1 MNPMENN
8 DTPQDTGFREELS
21 KQFEAVEKPEAAP
34 PGLDTP
40 APAAPTPSP
49 APAPSAAAP
58 VAAAPPAGQKPGDDP
73 AQDAKDVAALKAA
86 EAANRPIP
94 ERLKEK
100 WGSTWEKLD
109 PTVKEQFH
117 AYESDIGRLAF
128 KYGKGA
134 KNWDEV
140 SRIAAPYEGMLRQE
154 GATLQGAVGN
164 LLETARILRQGA
176 PEQKLALVQAMC
188 KNFGIDLG
196 QLTGRP
202 AEPGAP
208 APAPAGLSPE
218 LLDRIASIERTVLT
232 RDAETAH
239 NTREQVNSEL
249 QSFLGDPANVYLQEP
264 GYLDTMSA
272 LIASGKAEDLKSAY
286 SQAAWLHDRTRE
298 LEIAKRNTQRTQQS
312 AAAAAAAK
320 TAAVSMN
327 GTSPGTPR
335 LDTSKMTLR
344 EALEAS
350 FDGTLN

>member
-1 MNPMENN
+1 MEN
-8 DTPQDTGFREELS
+8 TEVTEVPSFREELT
-21 KQFEAVEKPEAAP
+21 KQFEAVEAP
-34 PGLDTP
+34 APANPGLDTS
-40 APAAPTPSP
+40 APPPPSLAPTPTP
-49 APAPSAAAP
+49 LT
-58 VAAAPPAGQKPGDDP
+58 AAAPPAGQKPGEDP

-100 WGSTWEKLD
+100 WGQTWDKLE
-109 PTVKEQFH
+109 PAVKEQFH

-134 KNWDEV
+134 KNWEEV
-140 SRIAAPYEGMLRQE
+140 SKAAAPYESMLRQE

-188 KNFGIDLG
+188 KNFGINLG
-196 QLTGRP
+196 ALTGQA
-202 AEPGAP
+202 AEASSAAP
-208 APAPAGLSPE
+208 SSAPGLSPE
-218 LLDRIASIERTVLT
+218 LLDRIANIERTVLT
-232 RDAETAH
+232 RDAETVH

-249 QSFLGDPANVYLQEP
+249 QTFLGDPANVYLQEP

-272 LIASGKAEDLKSAY
+272 LISSGKAVDLKSAY
-286 SQAAWLHDRTRE
+286 EQAAWLHDRPRE
-298 LEIAKRNTQRTQQS
+298 LEIAKRHAQRIQSS
-312 AAAAAAAK
+312 AAAASVAK
-320 TAAVSMN
+320 TAAVSVN
-327 GTSPGTPR
+327 GTSTGTPR